1 MTPIIGREASMHQFN
16 AVVLAGGKSSR
27 MGQDKA
33 LLEIDGE
40 SLLLRSQRVLAEL
53 GAKSVAV
60 CRNDGADRSIQD
72 IYPDSGPLGGI
83 HAALM
88 ANSTLPTL
96 VIPVDLPLIN
106 RADLNE
112 LIQLGFAN
120 QSSSHFSGLYIPI
133 FIWNPAEILESLT
146 ARLEEGKRLSLR
158 SFFESH
164 KRAEVTLK
172 DEKAL
177 ANANTPQE
185 WQAILEQAN

>member
-1 MTPIIGREASMHQFN
+1 MHQFN
-16 AVVLAGGKSSR
+16 AVVLAGGQSSR

-40 SLLLRSQRVLAEL
+40 SLLLRSQRILAEL
-53 GAKSVAV
+53 GANSVAV
-60 CRNDGADRSIQD
+60 CRNDGAEQSIQD

-88 ANSTLPTL
+88 ANSALPTL

-106 RADLNE
+106 TDDLNE

-120 QSSSHFSGLYIPI
+120 QCSSQFTGLYIPI

-164 KRAEVTLK
+164 TRAEVTLK
-172 DEKAL
+172 DETAL